1 MSDRLVKL
9 LTSLRLTVVLLSA
22 GLALVFV
29 GTLAQVHEGLYQA
42 QARYFKSFFV
52 WKPTIGDT
60 TWPILLPGGY
70 LIGSLLLLNL
80 LAAHATRFKFTKKK
94 IGIAMIHLG
103 IILLLVGQMLT
114 DVLARESYML
124 LSSEGPA
131 KDYSESSMR
140 NELAVIDVTDAD
152 ADEVIAI
159 PESRLKGEIRH
170 PKLPFAL
177 RVKQYSPNSLPQ
189 LLAPMAG
196 QTRHDIQGAGQF
208 IVFAPQPL
216 TTKSDSRNLPA
227 ATVEL
232 LAGKES
238 LGTWEVSN
246 WLSEGALVK
255 EMQQQSGGALNG
267 VLGAPQA
274 FQYQGRTYHLAMR
287 PVRYYNPFSIQLLHF
302 THAVYRGTDTPKDF
316 TSRIRL
322 SNPQT
327 GENREVKI
335 YMNNP
340 LRYDGITFYQGS
352 YDPKDPRV
360 SILQVV
366 KNPSWL
372 TPYFSCVL
380 VGLGLIVQFLTHLFG
395 FAMKWRTA

>member
-131 KDYSESSMR
+131 KDYSESSLHCASNNILPIHCR
-140 NELAVIDVTDAD
+140 NCWRRWRARRAMIFRAP
-152 ADEVIAI
+152 A
-159 PESRLKGEIRH
+159 SSSC
-170 PKLPFAL
+170 
-177 RVKQYSPNSLPQ
+177 SP
-189 LLAPMAG
+189 
-196 QTRHDIQGAGQF
+196 
-208 IVFAPQPL
+208 
-216 TTKSDSRNLPA
+216 RN
-227 ATVEL
+227 
-232 LAGKES
+232 
-238 LGTWEVSN
+238 
-246 WLSEGALVK
+246 
-255 EMQQQSGGALNG
+255 
-267 VLGAPQA
+267 
-274 FQYQGRTYHLAMR
+274 R
-287 PVRYYNPFSIQLLHF
+287 
-302 THAVYRGTDTPKDF
+302 
-316 TSRIRL
+316 
-322 SNPQT
+322 
-327 GENREVKI
+327 
-335 YMNNP
+335 
-340 LRYDGITFYQGS
+340 
-352 YDPKDPRV
+352 
-360 SILQVV
+360 
-366 KNPSWL
+366 
-372 TPYFSCVL
+372 
-380 VGLGLIVQFLTHLFG
+380 
-395 FAMKWRTA
+395 